1 MDGRHPVDIATNAIS
16 EREGLMG
23 MVEGAIAAEDF
34 RLLNEANL
42 EGQENSPGSENL
54 MASTIR
60 EKVRRFMMEELA
72 ESGFREEISDDE
84 SLLENQILDSLS
96 ILKLISFMDEVFGI
110 YFSEEE
116 LDPERFET
124 VNRIVELV
132 RVRKSAK

>member
-1 MDGRHPVDIATNAIS
+1 M
-16 EREGLMG
+16 GL
-23 MVEGAIAAEDF
+23 VQGAVAEEEYG
-34 RLLNEANL
+34 LLNETNL
-42 EGQENSPGSENL
+42 EGQENSRVYEN
-54 MASTIR
+54 MTATSIR
-60 EKVRRFMMEELA
+60 DKVRRFMAVELA
-72 ESGFREEISDDE
+72 ESGFREEISDEE

-132 RVRKSAK
+132 RNRKGAK